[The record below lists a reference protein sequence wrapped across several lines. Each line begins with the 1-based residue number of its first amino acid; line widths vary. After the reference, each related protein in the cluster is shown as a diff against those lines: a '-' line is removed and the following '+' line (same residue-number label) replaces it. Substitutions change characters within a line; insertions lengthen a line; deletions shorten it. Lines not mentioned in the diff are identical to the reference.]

1 MSLTIEVAAGT
12 DVGCLRANNE
22 DNFGY
27 DRRHGIYVVC
37 DGMGGQAAGEIAS
50 RIAVNTVLEHFDRPR
65 ESSSC
70 AGSGKELEGI
80 SERAKALACAIQI
93 ANRAIHEAAA
103 ADNSHAGMGS
113 TISAVLVEEKNYSI
127 AHVGDSRIYLLRP
140 GVSSIHQLTNDH
152 SLVME
157 QVRHGLMTVEEAQQ
171 SEMQNIILRALGS
184 EETVEPD
191 LDDLEAE
198 EGDVLLLATDGLT
211 RHMSDNEILGIVKGA
226 PTLQQACDELIRA
239 AKDRGGQDNIT
250 SLLLRF
256 TERAWFRELF
266 STSGSDRITA
276 QSN

>member
-12 DVGCLRANNE
+12 DAGCLRANNE

-65 ESSSC
+65 ESGR
-70 AGSGKELEGI
+70 AGSGEALEGI

-113 TISAVLVEEKNYSI
+113 TISAVLVEKKNYSI